1 MNEQVE
7 INYKVANTLLN
18 SDYLDV
24 ENIQFYNPIYNNFFI
39 LDEKN
44 YNEIT
49 LNQSNDILS
58 IVKKFTYNTYLCL
71 IKKNNEKLTKEVF
84 IKFAPILD
92 PIKYMVGKYNFDE
105 NLFNLP
111 KFNDDKIHKKITD
124 KNNCAYTDGFFVFLT
139 SKLLEDYNF
148 INGTLCYNSY
158 LANHKNMKINIYE
171 DIDFLNES
179 EEFHENKKKHFT
191 IDESFYDELSNYDS
205 NGNKKKINI
214 LDSSNDICLNILDI
228 SYNLPEKSQDITINS
243 LPDIS
248 LNDIILSNNKS
259 KDSVSSS
266 LTGSTCSS
274 RSSYTDTDNEDDEKD
289 NDEDDES
296 EYESEESSVEE
307 QEIFAY
313 IKNFPIN
320 LIVME
325 KCAST
330 LDSYMTKNDLE
341 ASEWESILLQIIFT
355 LITYQKLF
363 DFTHNDLHTNNIMY
377 VDTDKQYIYYGYNG
391 KTYKVPTYGKIWKI
405 IDFGR
410 AIYKFKGKTM
420 FSDSFSFDGDAATQ
434 FNCEPYFNKEKKVV
448 NPNKS
453 FDLCR
458 FGCSLFDYFIDNIKM
473 IKERD
478 ECDDLQS
485 LILEWCS
492 DDCNKNVLYKNNGE
506 ERYPEFKL
514 YKMITRSVHN
524 HIPEKQLDRI
534 MFDNYRISKKK
545 LNKKVKII
553 NIDKFPVCV

>member
-1 MNEQVE
+1 MNHEIE

-24 ENIQFYNPIYNNFFI
+24 ENIQFYNPLYDKFFI
-39 LDEKN
+39 LDENN

-49 LNQSNDILS
+49 LNNSIDILS
-58 IVKKFTYNTYLCL
+58 VIKKFTYNTYLCL
-71 IKKNNEKLTKEVF
+71 MKKNEEKITKEVF

-92 PIKYMVGKYNFDE
+92 PIKYMVGKYNFHE
-105 NLFNLP
+105 NLFTLP
-111 KFNDDKIHKKITD
+111 KFKDDKVNKKITD
-124 KNNCAYTDGFFVFLT
+124 MNNCAYTDGFFVYLT
-139 SKLLEDYNF
+139 SKLLENYNF
-148 INGTLCYNSY
+148 INGTLYYNSY
-158 LANHKNMKINIYE
+158 LANHINMKINIYE

-179 EEFHENKKKHFT
+179 EEFHENKKKFFT

-205 NGNKKKINI
+205 KDNKKKLSIQDNN
-214 LDSSNDICLNILDI
+214 NDISLNIFHV
-228 SYNLPEKSQDITINS
+228 KSDLVEPQQDITVSS

-248 LNDIILSNNKS
+248 LNDIIISNNKS
-259 KDSVSSS
+259 NSSVCSSI
-266 LTGSTCSS
+266 TGSTCSS
-274 RSSYTDTDNEDDEKD
+274 RSSYTDTDNEDEE
-289 NDEDDES
+289 NSNDDES
-296 EYESEESSVEE
+296 YDECDESTEEE

-313 IKNFPIN
+313 IKNFPVN

-325 KCAST
+325 KCVST
-330 LDSYMTKNDLE
+330 LDSYMSKNELE
-341 ASEWESILLQIIFT
+341 EKEWESILLQIIFT
-355 LITYQKLF
+355 LITYQKMF

-391 KTYKVPTYGKIWKI
+391 KTYKVPTFGKVWKI

-420 FSDSFSFDGDAATQ
+420 FSDSFSLDGDAATQ
-434 FNCEPYFNKEKKVV
+434 FNCEPYFNKEKKIV

-473 IKERD
+473 IKDRS
-478 ECDDLQS
+478 ECDNLQS

-492 DDCNKNVLYKNNGE
+492 DDFNKNVLYKNNGE

-514 YKMITRSVHN
+514 YKMITRSVNN
-524 HIPEKQLDRI
+524 HLPEKQLDRI

-545 LNKKVKII
+545 LNKKIKII